1 MKEFSVV
8 NVEVFKLHISLRD
21 SSVHVNVVFTFDLIS
36 LLVYTLF

>member
-8 NVEVFKLHISLRD
+8 KVEVFKLYISLRD
-21 SSVHVNVVFTFDLIS
+21 NSVHVNVVFTFDLIS